1 MTVENTFHC
10 KIWILRIQRPR
21 ELNDLLQCPYFV
33 IQFTLS
39 RAWILSRCTVLTNSV
54 LLDRY
59 SRIVYIYMKYMIT
72 LQTVNFQGC
81 LFLMH
86 YCNAVDYDNTPQSH
100 PLSLVDVI

>member
-21 ELNDLLQCPYFV
+21 ELNGLMQCPYFV

-59 SRIVYIYMKYMIT
+59 SRIVYIYEIHDHIADSEFSRVFV
-72 LQTVNFQGC
+72 LDA
-81 LFLMH
+81 LL
-86 YCNAVDYDNTPQSH
+86 
-100 PLSLVDVI
+100 